1 MNNDNNF
8 NNNLQHN
15 NPNENKQNENKTEE
29 KKKENQEFSLEDI
42 KKFVTEV
49 VSQKVPDDKKDKLK
63 NKYVEELDKKIDEIN
78 RHIATDKQAR
88 NNLYQRIVNKSKDL
102 EMLEMYKNIIEN
114 CK

>member
-1 MNNDNNF
+1 MSNDNNF
-8 NNNLQHN
+8 NNNLQNH
-15 NPNENKQNENKTEE
+15 NPNENKQDEN
-29 KKKENQEFSLEDI
+29 KKKENQEFTLEDI

-49 VSQKVPDDKKDKLK
+49 ISQKVPDDKKNERKEKYLK
-63 NKYVEELDKKIDEIN
+63 DLEKKIDETN
-78 RHIATDKQAR
+78 RNIASDKQTR

>member
-1 MNNDNNF
+1 MSNDNNF
-8 NNNLQHN
+8 HNNNLQGN
-15 NPNENKQNENKTEE
+15 NPNENKQDEN
-29 KKKENQEFSLEDI
+29 KKKENEEFSLEDI

-63 NKYVEELDKKIDEIN
+63 NKYVEELNKKIDEIN
-78 RHIATDKQAR
+78 KHIATDKQAR

>member
-1 MNNDNNF
+1 MSNDNNF

-15 NPNENKQNENKTEE
+15 NPNENKQDEN
-29 KKKENQEFSLEDI
+29 KKKENTEFNLEDV

-49 VSQKVPDDKKDKLK
+49 VSQKVPDDKKNERKEKYLK
-63 NKYVEELDKKIDEIN
+63 ELNKKIDEIN

>member
-1 MNNDNNF
+1 MSNDNNF
-8 NNNLQHN
+8 NNNLQNH
-15 NPNENKQNENKTEE
+15 NPNENKQDENK
-29 KKKENQEFSLEDI
+29 KNENQEFTLEDI

-49 VSQKVPDDKKDKLK
+49 VSQKVPDDKKEDRKKKYLK
-63 NKYVEELDKKIDEIN
+63 DLGKKIDEIN
-78 RHIATDKQAR
+78 KHIATDKQTR